1 MDKAELTSLFE
12 AFGLSELWT
21 HLVPTLRAS
30 IKIKLEP
37 QQATPLGDSKIGGMP
52 DLPVTIEWPH
62 AHGKPLAFIAQINLA
77 DIHDLD
83 VEQQLPAQG
92 WLYFFYDAVNE
103 HWGDVPDDY
112 WHFAVRYFAG
122 SITELYPA
130 EAPENLASENQFL
143 SAGVMFQPQT
153 TFPDESSLAWP
164 KVGMSRKQWMAL
176 GDLEEHVYEM
186 NSGRYN
192 QLLGHSTNLQ
202 DGMEHQC
209 TRMAKQFFEADGTK
223 NDWVLLLQL
232 DSNDKECGMMWG
244 DCGVLYFWIRKEDLQ
259 QRRFERCWC
268 VMQCF

>member
-1 MDKAELTSLFE
+1 MASLFE
-12 AFGLSELWT
+12 AFGLTELWT
-21 HLVPTLRAS
+21 HLLPTLRAA
-30 IKIKLEP
+30 IKIKLETH
-37 QQATPLGDSKIGGMP
+37 QAITVGDCKIGGMP
-52 DLPVTIEWPH
+52 DLPVNIEWPH

-77 DIHDLD
+77 EIHALD
-83 VEQQLPAQG
+83 TEAQLPPSG

-112 WHFAVRYFAG
+112 WHFAVRYFDGAV
-122 SITELYPA
+122 TELYPA
-130 EAPENLASENQFL
+130 EPPENLASENQFL
-143 SAGVMFQPQT
+143 SAATSFQPQT

-164 KVGMSRKQWMAL
+164 KVGMTRKQWMAL
-176 GDLEEHVYEM
+176 GELEEHVYEM

-202 DGMEHQC
+202 DGMERLC
-209 TRMAKQFFEADGTK
+209 TRMAKQFFEADGTP
-223 NDWVLLLQL
+223 NEWVLLLQL

-244 DCGVLYFWIRKEDLQ
+244 DCGVLYFWIRQQDLQ

>member
-1 MDKAELTSLFE
+1 MASLFE
-12 AFGLSELWT
+12 AFGLTELWT
-21 HLVPTLRAS
+21 HLLPTLRAA
-30 IKIKLEP
+30 IKIKLETH
-37 QQATPLGDSKIGGMP
+37 QAITVGDCKIGGMP
-52 DLPVTIEWPH
+52 DLPVNIEWPH

-77 DIHDLD
+77 EIHALD
-83 VEQQLPAQG
+83 TEAQLPASG

-112 WHFAVRYFAG
+112 WHFAVRYFDGAV
-122 SITELYPA
+122 TELYPA
-130 EAPENLASENQFL
+130 EPPENLASENQFL
-143 SAGVMFQPQT
+143 SAATSFQPQT

-164 KVGMSRKQWMAL
+164 KVGMTRKQWMAL
-176 GDLEEHVYEM
+176 GELEEHVYEM

-202 DGMEHQC
+202 DGMERLC
-209 TRMAKQFFEADGTK
+209 TRMAKQFFEADGTP
-223 NDWVLLLQL
+223 NEWVLLLQL

-244 DCGVLYFWIRKEDLQ
+244 DCGVLYFWIRQQDLQ